1 MRRMLSVAAVLALAA
16 AVSVPAGAQMRGMR
30 GGMHEGGAFG
40 CDMMCGGMMGG
51 GMMGGMLCGMA
62 GGRDWSHVAE
72 KLELGEDQK
81 DRIMEQN
88 QETVRMM
95 MERRNELQLK
105 MFDLNTELKKNDPD
119 QGRIDGLIE
128 EISEMRREMLEQRVA
143 ALNNMRGILT
153 DEQWMKFKHMRM
165 MEGEDEE
172 HMMMRQGRGRMM
184 R

>member
-1 MRRMLSVAAVLALAA
+1 MRRILPAAAVLALAA
-16 AVSVPAGAQMRGMR
+16 ALAVPAGAQMRGMR
-30 GGMHEGGAFG
+30 GGMHGEGAFG

-51 GMMGGMLCGMA
+51 GMRGGMLCGMA
-62 GGRDWSHVAE
+62 GRGDWSHVAE
-72 KLELGEDQK
+72 KLDLGEDQK

-88 QETVRMM
+88 HETVRMM

-105 MFDLNTELKKNDPD
+105 MFDLNTELRKDAPD

-128 EISEMRREMLEQRVA
+128 EISEMRSEMLEQRVA

-165 MEGEDEE
+165 MEDDDEE